1 MVQLSGLPL
10 EPRCPDNRGSTVYI
24 STSYLLY
31 IIIVLYKVTFA
42 ATVGGLQSGA
52 SDSLSTGAA
61 ISAIFLGVIT
71 LCISIICF
79 CTHFLNF
86 KNPVRCCPQVSLL
99 TLMFVAT
106 LITNTVFCVLFVV
119 QNINKPAGLGSSAE
133 VAQLAVMSL
142 SWILLP
148 MFWVFCLCSANT
160 CWSKR
165 NSAANM

>member
-1 MVQLSGLPL
+1 
-10 EPRCPDNRGSTVYI
+10 
-24 STSYLLY
+24 
-31 IIIVLYKVTFA
+31 
-42 ATVGGLQSGA
+42 
-52 SDSLSTGAA
+52 
-61 ISAIFLGVIT
+61 
-71 LCISIICF
+71 
-79 CTHFLNF
+79 
-86 KNPVRCCPQVSLL
+86 
-99 TLMFVAT
+99 MFVAT